1 MAGTRV
7 GGTKA
12 AATNYER
19 HGADFYA
26 RIGSKGGQNSYKKN
40 PETGKALKGFALNP
54 ERARMA
60 GKVGGAISKRGKSN
74 G

>member
-1 MAGTRV
+1 MAGTKI

-26 RIGSKGGQNSYKKN
+26 RIGSVGGKNIHQRN